1 MDVTVRCDVTIEVLI
16 IGKNALDLSALEK
29 IQKL

>member
-16 IGKNALDLSALEK
+16 IEKNALDLSALEK